1 MGKAVRF
8 EYRIAFVV
16 LFSFIAATIFL
27 IAQG

>member
-1 MGKAVRF
+1 MGKAIRV
-8 EYRIAFVV
+8 EYRIAFGI